1 MASAPGA
8 PETARPEFFHR
19 IAEPASADARRR
31 LVERGLVGR
40 VELRNVEFEGHAQAL
55 RARGG
60 GGMTPALWDGARL
73 HEGRDPV
80 LAALDRLAAAP

>member
-8 PETARPEFFHR
+8 PARPELFHR
-19 IAEPASADARRR
+19 IAETASAEARRR

-40 VELRNVEFEGHAQAL
+40 VELRNVEFSSHAEAL

-60 GGMTPALWDGARL
+60 SGATPALWDGERL
-73 HEGRDPV
+73 HQGGGPV

>member
-1 MASAPGA
+1 MASTPGTSAP
-8 PETARPEFFHR
+8 ARPELFHR

-31 LVERGLVGR
+31 LVERGLTGR
-40 VELRNVEFEGHAQAL
+40 VELRNVEFESHARAL

-60 GGMTPALWDGARL
+60 GGATPALWDGTRL

-80 LAALDRLAAAP
+80 LAALDRLAPAP

>member
-1 MASAPGA
+1 MASATGA
-8 PETARPEFFHR
+8 PAPARPELFHR

-40 VELRNVEFEGHAQAL
+40 VELRNVEFETHAQAL

-60 GGMTPALWDGARL
+60 GATPALWDGARL
-73 HEGRDPV
+73 HEGREAV
-80 LAALDRLAAAP
+80 LAALERLAAAP